1 MLNNI
6 IQDIQYSKD
15 NADQYGIKIDP
26 QKETDSNSNL
36 DAYLLS
42 SALQIKNDLFPK
54 IYESISNVKRLR
66 NYIRRSH

>member
-26 QKETDSNSNL
+26 QKENDSNSNL

-42 SALQIKNDLFPK
+42 SALQIKNDLFPR
-54 IYESISNVKRLR
+54 RLANH
-66 NYIRRSH
+66 NYI